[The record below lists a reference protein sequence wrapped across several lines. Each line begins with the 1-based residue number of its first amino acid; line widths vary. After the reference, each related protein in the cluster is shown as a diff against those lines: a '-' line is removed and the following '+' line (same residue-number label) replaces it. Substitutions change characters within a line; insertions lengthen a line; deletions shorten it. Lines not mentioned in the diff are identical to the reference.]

1 LVINVYCPNTAIRM
15 IECFSD
21 NNIQMEHLS
30 CGSCGNRIVLLR
42 I

>member
-1 LVINVYCPNTAIRM
+1 
-15 IECFSD
+15 
-21 NNIQMEHLS
+21 MEHLS